1 MMPTL
6 FTEADELRRW
16 RSSLPTDSAVAFVP
30 TMGALHAGHE
40 RLIQEAM
47 SMAKTVIVSVFVNP
61 LQFNDPKDLVQY
73 PRTLDADIE
82 ICRRQGVDAIFAP
95 TPDEVYPP
103 DQVQVI
109 SAGTLGSLYEGQHR
123 PGHFDGVLTVV
134 DRLFTL
140 VEPSVAIFGEKDYQQ
155 LTLIL
160 QMAATRHPSI
170 RIARVPTV
178 RDPDGLAI
186 SSRNIRLTPIDRAS
200 ATKLYE
206 SLRYLHKQHLSGVTD
221 AKDLERDAIEYLK
234 QFDSIAL
241 DYLVCVDAG
250 TLERRGS
257 VDHLTVVLLAATIGG
272 VRLIDN
278 VLLKP

>member
-1 MMPTL
+1 MPTL
-6 FTEADELRRW
+6 FTEANELRRW
-16 RSSLPTDSAVAFVP
+16 RSSLPTDSSVAFVP

-47 SMAKTVIVSVFVNP
+47 SMASTVIVSVFVNP
-61 LQFNDPKDLVQY
+61 LQFNDPKDLIQY
-73 PRTLDADIE
+73 PRTLNADIE

-95 TPDEVYPP
+95 TADEVYPP
-103 DQVQVI
+103 DQIQVI

-140 VEPSVAIFGEKDYQQ
+140 VAPSIAIFGEKDYQQ

-170 RIARVPTV
+170 QIARAPTV

-186 SSRNIRLTPIDRAS
+186 SSRNIRLTPIDRES

-206 SLRYLHKQHLSGVTD
+206 SLRYLHKKHLSGVTD
-221 AKDLERDAIEYLK
+221 AKDLERCAIEYL
-234 QFDSIAL
+234 QEFDSIAL
-241 DYLVCVDAG
+241 DYLVCVDAD
-250 TLERRGS
+250 TLERIGS
-257 VDHLTVVLLAATIGG
+257 VDHLTVVLIAATIGG

-278 VLLKP
+278 ALLKP

>member
-1 MMPTL
+1 MPTL
-6 FTEADELRRW
+6 FTEANELRRW
-16 RSSLPTDSAVAFVP
+16 RSSLPTDSSVAFVP

-47 SMAKTVIVSVFVNP
+47 SMANTVIVSVFVNP
-61 LQFNDPKDLVQY
+61 LQFNDPKDLIQY
-73 PRTLDADIE
+73 PRTLNADIE

-95 TPDEVYPP
+95 TADEVYPP

-140 VEPSVAIFGEKDYQQ
+140 VAPSVAIFGEKDYQQ
-155 LTLIL
+155 LALIS

-206 SLRYLHKQHLSGVTD
+206 SLRYLHKQNLSGLID
-221 AKDLERDAIEYLK
+221 AKDLERGAIEYLK
-234 QFDSIAL
+234 QFDRIAL

-250 TLERRGS
+250 TLERIDL
-257 VDHLTVVLLAATIGG
+257 VDLLTVVLLAATIGG

>member
-1 MMPTL
+1 MPTL
-6 FTEADELRRW
+6 FTEANELRRW
-16 RSSLPTDSAVAFVP
+16 RSSLPTDSSLAFVP

-40 RLIQEAM
+40 RLIQEAK
-47 SMAKTVIVSVFVNP
+47 SMAGNVIVSIFVNP
-61 LQFNDPKDLVQY
+61 LQFNDPTDLIQY

-82 ICRRQGVDAIFAP
+82 ICSRLGVDAIFAP

-103 DQVQVI
+103 DQVQVV

-140 VEPSVAIFGEKDYQQ
+140 VAPSVAIFGEKDYQQ
-155 LTLIL
+155 LTLIS
-160 QMAATRHPSI
+160 QMAAARHPSI
-170 RIARVPTV
+170 NIARLPTV
-178 RDPDGLAI
+178 RDPDGMAI
-186 SSRNIRLTPIDRAS
+186 SSRNVRLTPTDRAS

-206 SLRYLHKQHLSGVTD
+206 SLHRLQELHLSGVTD
-221 AKDLERDAIEYLK
+221 AKELGRCAIEYLK
-234 QFDSIAL
+234 KFDSIAL
-241 DYLVCVDAG
+241 DYLVCVDAD
-250 TLERRGS
+250 TLERIGS
-257 VDHLTVVLLAATIGG
+257 VDHPTVALLAATIGG

>member
-1 MMPTL
+1 MPTL

-95 TPDEVYPP
+95 TADEVYPP

-221 AKDLERDAIEYLK
+221 AKDLERCAIEYLK

>member
-1 MMPTL
+1 MPTL

-257 VDHLTVVLLAATIGG
+257 VDHLTMVLLAATIGG